1 MAIEEGGQAKQRR
14 INLCVGCG
22 DDKSSAC
29 VRKRKK
35 LGANGDE
42 WARNDGLGMWLRE
55 TAWSQII
62 LGVEGLNFNQDEL
75 HVCQNRLSFSVRLTD
90 TCDYT

>member
-35 LGANGDE
+35 LGANGD
-42 WARNDGLGMWLRE
+42 D
-55 TAWSQII
+55 
-62 LGVEGLNFNQDEL
+62 
-75 HVCQNRLSFSVRLTD
+75 
-90 TCDYT
+90 